1 MPPVVTEAMMI
12 LVAYLVGSI
21 PSGVWV
27 ARACGGEDLRKSGS
41 GNIGATNAL
50 RVLGKKAAVWT
61 LVGDVLKGVFPVG
74 VAHLLDFKEAALLL
88 VGLAAILGHLFP
100 LYLRFK
106 GGKGVATS
114 FGVFL
119 AMVPAVA
126 ATCLVVWGC
135 GMYFGKYS
143 SVGAL
148 AAFAALPFAT
158 FFWTGRM
165 NLVFFAVLVSTIV
178 CLRHAENIQR
188 LIRGTEKAI
197 R

>member
-1 MPPVVTEAMMI
+1 MSFVVAEAIVI
-12 LVAYLVGSI
+12 LVAYLAGSI

-27 ARACGGEDLRKSGS
+27 ARACGGKDLRQSGS

-50 RVLGKKAAVWT
+50 RVLGKKAAVLT
-61 LVGDVLKGVFPVG
+61 LMGDILKGAIPVG
-74 VAHLLDFKEAALLL
+74 MARLLDLREVALLF

-100 LYLRFK
+100 LYLRLK

-119 AMVPAVA
+119 AMVPSVA

-135 GMYFGKYS
+135 GIYFGKYA

-148 AAFAALPFAT
+148 SAFAALPFAT
-158 FFWTGRM
+158 FFWTGKM
-165 NLVFFAVLVSTIV
+165 NLVFFAALVSILV
-178 CLRHAENIQR
+178 CLRHTENIQR